1 MQTLEPAALEELSD
15 FEKLDR
21 ILLMTQNVLAEL
33 VRARE
38 VLFSQ
43 SLRTYIES
51 SWGDVLPAFYNL
63 TGLIR
68 ENETSL
74 AAIGLSGNNLNLK
87 YQGIFESYERL
98 NQRGGLRRAK
108 DFLKWAKIVLGTLTT
123 IVPYLK
129 EAAEIIKEYM
139 EAVEKGIE
147 DAESN
152 Y

>member
-1 MQTLEPAALEELSD
+1 MQILEPVGLEELSD

-21 ILLMTQNVLAEL
+21 IVLMTRNVLEEL

-43 SLRTYIES
+43 SLRTYVES
-51 SWGDVLPAFYNL
+51 SWGDVLPAFDNL
-63 TGLIR
+63 SGLIR
-68 ENETSL
+68 ENESGL
-74 AAIGLSGNNLNLK
+74 AVIGLRGSNLDLK

-98 NQRGGLRRAK
+98 NRRGGVRRAK

-123 IVPYLK
+123 IVPWLK

-152 Y
+152 S